1 MTRRPHPGGA
11 PRPASGTR
19 QARDLLRVAFGPSI
33 VALVV
38 IAAVVLLQLLI
49 ANSDMT
55 GAFGAIASM
64 WLAVHQVPVSIAG
77 SALGV
82 MPLLPVLAMIYGTAR
97 TTAAATTS
105 ASWFV
110 MRWVVAS
117 AIGGPILIAALCLAV
132 IHDAASV
139 LTDLQTPDA
148 LRAFGGVL
156 VVHAI
161 GAVAGVGSRIGRRLL
176 RSSPLPSW
184 LFDAVRAA
192 AAGVLALMG
201 LSGVITAGSLVV
213 HWSTMHELYAITDSV
228 FGQLSLTVLSVL
240 YVPNVMVGAAAVVVG
255 SSAHVGLATFSSFT
269 VFGGDIPALPILAA
283 APTPPL
289 GPVWVALMIVAA
301 VSGVALGQQ
310 CARRPL
316 PPLTALAKVAVA
328 AALAAVTMAV
338 LGYAG
343 GGTLGNFGEVGVDQ
357 ATFGPAVFLWFAGIG
372 GLTVAMSGGLAPR
385 VRRPAVK
392 SEPEPTPRDES
403 DDVLVADADE
413 VRSGGEMRAAE
424 SPATEQVDVTSGEPA
439 AAAMGESGR
448 RKPDR
453 EEMDLEEIDPEEH
466 FVVDEADH
474 RSVVDE
480 ANGRGVV
487 DEADRRSVVDEAAG
501 WGVVEDPEEHFV
513 VDEADGRGVVDEA
526 NSRGV
531 VDEANSRG
539 VVDEAD
545 GRGVVDEADGR
556 SVVDE
561 PGDHRR
567 GTE

>member
-110 MRWVVAS
+110 TRWVVAS
-117 AIGGPILIAALCLAV
+117 AVGGPILIAALCLAV

-240 YVPNVMVGAAAVVVG
+240 YVPNVMVGAAAVAVG

-392 SEPEPTPRDES
+392 TEPEPTPRDES
-403 DDVLVADADE
+403 DDVLVAHADVDDVE
-413 VRSGGEMRAAE
+413 VPSGGEMRAAE
-424 SPATEQVDVTSGEPA
+424 SPATEQVDVASGEPA
-439 AAAMGESGR
+439 AAAATAESGR

-466 FVVDEADH
+466 FVVDEA
-474 RSVVDE
+474 
-480 ANGRGVV
+480 NGRSVV

-526 NSRGV
+526 
-531 VDEANSRG
+531 
-539 VVDEAD
+539 
-545 GRGVVDEADGR
+545 DGR